1 MLLLAL
7 SLVSLLAAF
16 NTRKIILVSC
26 IYRSVYKSHDIIN
39 NTKIYVKGVVFH
51 GGTFMSSNTTVVFLI
66 SHFMQLNWSCH
77 ASDS

>member
-26 IYRSVYKSHDIIN
+26 IDLY
-39 NTKIYVKGVVFH
+39 TKAMTLLTIQKD
-51 GGTFMSSNTTVVFLI
+51 T
-66 SHFMQLNWSCH
+66 
-77 ASDS
+77 